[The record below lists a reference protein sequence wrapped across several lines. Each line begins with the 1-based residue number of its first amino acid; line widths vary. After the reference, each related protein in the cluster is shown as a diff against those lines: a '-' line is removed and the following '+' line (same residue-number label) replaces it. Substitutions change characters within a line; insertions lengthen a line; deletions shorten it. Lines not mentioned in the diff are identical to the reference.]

1 MDEGLYPLENDVFLV
16 DVGRNR
22 GHDLLEFQSNWPTDL
37 PSVLGGIEFPE
48 GSIEI
53 VPHDFFLEQPIKGA
67 RAYYLRSILH
77 NWNDQ
82 NCREILSQISEVLD
96 PNYSRLL
103 IHENVLPSIRAHW
116 GVTAMDIMMMA
127 NVGAEERTELQW
139 CQLIERAGLKVSKSW
154 TVSSAESLVECTL
167 LGEGPRT

>member
-1 MDEGLYPLENDVFLV
+1 MMYFWLMLGEIEVTTSWSFNPTGRLFLGSTVCAWRDRISRGLNRDCAPRFLF
-16 DVGRNR
+16 GATNQR
-22 GHDLLEFQSNWPTDL
+22 Q
-37 PSVLGGIEFPE
+37 
-48 GSIEI
+48 EI
-53 VPHDFFLEQPIKGA
+53 VLARA

-82 NCREILSQISEVLD
+82 NCREILSQISEALD